1 MCIYTRHTRVRTH
14 THTHTFTVFL
24 FIQWNVYACTG
35 AACSPHISK
44 KASVRWESKPYFCF
58 PGFGKFWQR
67 ALPVFALRHEAK
79 RSIKVNGKYAES
91 QEPQKPRS
99 KRQRTMSLPWQTVK
113 KALRLQFRS
122 VMSWRIQMK
131 ELSLSIFLKAFWC
144 FLLRMAVR
152 GNRYPNVSGA
162 ACFTPVD
169 CLEYIHMKISST
181 EVIPLFKALALCVH
195 FFFFLTR
202 FKN

>member
-1 MCIYTRHTRVRTH
+1 MCQLQVS
-14 THTHTFTVFL
+14 VC
-24 FIQWNVYACTG
+24 AK
-35 AACSPHISK
+35 AACSPRISK
-44 KASVRWESKPYFCF
+44 YASVRWESKPYFCF
-58 PGFGKFWQR
+58 PRFGKFWQR

-99 KRQRTMSLPWQTVK
+99 KRERTMGLPWQTVK

-152 GNRYPNVSGA
+152 GNRYPNVSRA
-162 ACFTPVD
+162 ACSTPVD

-181 EVIPLFKALALCVH
+181 EVIPLFKALALCVL
-195 FFFFLTR
+195 FFFFKQGLR
-202 FKN
+202 IKLQP